1 MRESSFLL
9 TDASDHKTIVIRLKV
24 QTHLR
29 DWLLKIVFLI
39 ARKNRSMN
47 KNGCDFL
54 TMNRIL
60 KRTWTPKADVVVAKK
75 KLKANNSTN
84 VIFDLKA
91 TTSKVKIIVSVKKTY
106 AFSNWDIAEIGS
118 KCIKMVKWFR
128 RRYFL
133 FLKSSRSCYRLRM
146 LQYHLFCVCI
156 HIVSKQQLRL
166 ITSKK
171 HWLAK
176 PWPECDVLFSCGS
189 FREHYLKKLFLSS
202 I

>member
-1 MRESSFLL
+1 ML
-9 TDASDHKTIVIRLKV
+9 LKV

-47 KNGCDFL
+47 KNGFDFL

-60 KRTWTPKADVVVAKK
+60 KRTWTPKADVVVAKQ

-91 TTSKVKIIVSVKKTY
+91 TTSKVKIIVSVKKTH

-128 RRYFL
+128 RRYF
-133 FLKSSRSCYRLRM
+133 FFWSRADRVIDFECYN
-146 LQYHLFCVCI
+146 
-156 HIVSKQQLRL
+156 
-166 ITSKK
+166 ITSFVYVFT
-171 HWLAK
+171 LFRNNN
-176 PWPECDVLFSCGS
+176 CD
-189 FREHYLKKLFLSS
+189 
-202 I
+202 